1 MEAELNKAKEQLQQK
16 QQQMEVVLHS
26 VNGGVKSSN
35 DDDTY
40 SYAYISEELPG
51 MFGYTM
57 EEFKKFTGNNAMGM
71 VYPPDLPGLWLT
83 ATNVLRTEILLTR
96 QNTACPVKTAA

>member
-57 EEFKKFTGNNAMGM
+57 E
-71 VYPPDLPGLWLT
+71 
-83 ATNVLRTEILLTR
+83 
-96 QNTACPVKTAA
+96 

>member
-40 SYAYISEELPG
+40 SYAYIAKSCLVCLVILWKNSKNLPVTTLWDG
-51 MFGYTM
+51 LSAGSAQGFG
-57 EEFKKFTGNNAMGM
+57 
-71 VYPPDLPGLWLT
+71 
-83 ATNVLRTEILLTR
+83 
-96 QNTACPVKTAA
+96 